1 MLTDFKVATLC
12 GGTKVDIFSDQD
24 ASKNALAAKAG
35 FTIFCP
41 RPPKAIL
48 TTTIA
53 NIAPITNCHTGNVN
67 GTLKASNIPVTT
79 ADKSFIVCFLFVALL
94 NKYSD
99 STHAITEASIKT
111 RAL

>member
-1 MLTDFKVATLC
+1 MLDH
-12 GGTKVDIFSDQD
+12 D

-41 RPPKAIL
+41 RPPKAIF

-53 NIAPITNCHTGNVN
+53 NTAPITNCQTGRVN
-67 GTLKASNIPVTT
+67 GTLKANNIPVTT
-79 ADKSFIVCFLFVALL
+79 AERSFTVCFLFVILL

-99 STHAITEASIKT
+99 STQASTDVNINIK
-111 RAL
+111 AL